1 MGVVDLN
8 GSIVSQVMEIGTAGD
23 ALVKN
28 ELCGIADHEI
38 LLVHAQQAALVIRV
52 IRVEEQC
59 QVLLNLSLVKVDAS
73 FHDALIHRS
82 QVEEAQAGGVVVITG
97 HIQVIETG
105 SNREAAER
113 NLIAGFG
120 FGKPALVFHPRVR
133 GLLLQMLL
141 VKDLSEQAIVVV

>member
-1 MGVVDLN
+1 MGVVDLD
-8 GSIVSQVMEIGTAGD
+8 GRVVSQVMEIGTAGD
-23 ALVKN
+23 ALVQN
-28 ELCGIADHEI
+28 QLCSVADHEI
-38 LLVHAQQAALVIRV
+38 LLVHAQQASLVIGV
-52 IRVEEQC
+52 IWIEEER
-59 QVLLNLSLVKVDAS
+59 QVFLDFGFIEINAILY
-73 FHDALIHRS
+73 DALIHGF

-133 GLLLQMLL
+133 GLLLQMLF
-141 VKDLSEQAIVVV
+141 VKDLSEQTIVVV

>member
-1 MGVVDLN
+1 M
-8 GSIVSQVMEIGTAGD
+8 
-23 ALVKN
+23 
-28 ELCGIADHEI
+28 
-38 LLVHAQQAALVIRV
+38 
-52 IRVEEQC
+52 
-59 QVLLNLSLVKVDAS
+59 
-73 FHDALIHRS
+73 
-82 QVEEAQAGGVVVITG
+82 VVITG

-120 FGKPALVFHPRVR
+120 FGKPAIVFHPRVR